1 MQTPT
6 EQRSDRAR
14 LGRLVDALRM
24 ILAGVALIV
33 VLVALWDLT
42 IRILGLES
50 YVLPPPADVWSAFV
64 DNRSFLF
71 EALGV
76 TLYESL
82 IGMLLSIVIGVA
94 LAMAVVFSPVLRR
107 TVMPS
112 LVALNA
118 APKVAL
124 APVLI
129 LWLGLGVNSKIG
141 MAFLLSFFPIV
152 VNAARGLGEVDPELI
167 DYFKLMRAGRVRT
180 FLKARLPNSLPGM
193 FDGFK
198 IALPIAIV
206 GAVVGEFIASE
217 AGIGY
222 QMILAYSTYDTSLVF
237 AALVLISAAST
248 VLYGLLVWV
257 ESLFLGWRPD

>member
-1 MQTPT
+1 MSVMTT
-6 EQRSDRAR
+6 
-14 LGRLVDALRM
+14 ALRRNHR
-24 ILAGVALIV
+24 AARTALGA
-33 VLVALWDLT
+33 VLFIAALLVIWDLA
-42 IRILGLES
+42 IRVLDIES
-50 YVLPPPADVWSAFV
+50 YVAPPPMAVGESLV
-64 DNRSFLF
+64 ENRSFLA

-76 TLYESL
+76 TLFESL
-82 IGMLLSIVIGVA
+82 AGLALSIVVGVGIA
-94 LAMAVVFSPVLRR
+94 IWMVFSPLVRR
-107 TVMPS
+107 FIMPS

-152 VNAARGLGEVDPELI
+152 VNAARGLDEVDPDLL
-167 DYFKLMRAGRVRT
+167 DYFKLIHAGRLRT

-198 IALPIAIV
+198 IAMPIAVV

-222 QMILAYSTYDTSLVF
+222 QMILAYSTYDTGLVF
-237 AALVLISAAST
+237 AALVLISGAST
-248 VLYGLLVWV
+248 ILYGLLVWV
-257 ESLFLGWRPD
+257 EGKLLSWRPQR